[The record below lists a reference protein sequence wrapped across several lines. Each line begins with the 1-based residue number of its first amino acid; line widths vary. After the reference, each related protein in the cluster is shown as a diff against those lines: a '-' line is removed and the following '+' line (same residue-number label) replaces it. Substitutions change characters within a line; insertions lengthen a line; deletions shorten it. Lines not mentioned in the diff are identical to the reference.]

1 MLKKSGKSVYEK
13 HDSFATFVSNQ
24 ADNILQT
31 QKARAVRILKL
42 ERKTANS
49 HDPALSKILQ
59 TVQEDL
65 SKPETEKKD
74 FNLSRMSAEEMVR
87 LDDKDLPKYLYHRYR
102 YQVFPKKKHIDAY
115 PPYVQIEP
123 TSICNYR
130 CIFCYQTNPSFSNK
144 KHGFMGSMTLPMFKN
159 IVDQLLGNVEFIS
172 ISSRGEPFIC
182 KDIVPMLEYCVD
194 KFLSLK
200 LNSNASLLTEE
211 IAHAIL
217 AGGVQTC
224 SFSVDAVDAELYS
237 RMRVNGDLQQV
248 IKNIEMFQEI
258 KVKHYPDSKIITR
271 ISGVYADDQQ
281 DFKSMVGF
289 LGSLVDQIT
298 FVSYNPWQ
306 NIYDQPAN
314 CIDSPCS
321 DLWRRVFLWHNGQ
334 ANPCENDHKSTL
346 SVGSLKDDSITELWQ
361 SSAYAKIREA
371 HSAQQ
376 RQQLEPCKKCTFT

>member
-24 ADNILQT
+24 PDNILQE

-42 ERKTANS
+42 NSKTDNNFE
-49 HDPALSKILQ
+49 PAISNILLIIL
-59 TVQEDL
+59 EDL
-65 SKPETEKKD
+65 NKPEAEKKD
-74 FNLSRMSAEEMVR
+74 FNLSRMSAEEMVH
-87 LDDKDLPKYLYHRYR
+87 LDDKDLPLYLYHRYR
-102 YQVFPKKKHIDAY
+102 YQVFPKKKQIDAY

-130 CIFCYQTNPSFSNK
+130 CIFCYQTNPKFSDK
-144 KHGFMGSMTLPMFKN
+144 KHGFMGSMSLPMFKN
-159 IVDQLLGNVEFIS
+159 IVDQLHGNVEFIS
-172 ISSRGEPFIC
+172 VSSRGEPFIC
-182 KDIVPMLEYCVD
+182 KDIIAMLEYCVD

-200 LNSNASLLTEE
+200 LNTNASLLTEE

-258 KVKHYPDSKIITR
+258 KTKHYPDSKIITR
-271 ISGVYADDQQ
+271 VSGVYADDQQ
-281 DFKSMVGF
+281 DFNSMGEF

-314 CIDSPCS
+314 SIDSPCS
-321 DLWRRVFLWHNGQ
+321 DLWRRMFLWHNGQ

-346 SVGSLKDDSITELWQ
+346 SVGSLKDFSITELWQ
-361 SSAYAKIREA
+361 SPVYDKIRKA
-371 HSAQQ
+371 HSEQI
-376 RQQLEPCKKCTFT
+376 RQQLEPCKQCTFT